1 MFPIDPRDLIGP
13 TQQGG
18 AQTCVVDNV
27 VATDAPSVGALF
39 RWSLGDPF
47 LKSNLVAFHYGNLTH
62 PSVDPPRIGF
72 MSLVPPNAAELL
84 KEAVQD
90 AVEDGG
96 VFENTLVL
104 APTASIEAEKQVTVS
119 VIPQGTVTA
128 KPPPPAN
135 AQTTANKPAVTVGL
149 NDSSSPRGAA
159 SRLGIWNPWLLLP
172 ALGALLVV

>member
-47 LKSNLVAFHYGNLTH
+47 LKSCVPLLFPCFLLTHCFCSNLVAFHYGNLTH

-96 VFENTLVL
+96 VFESK
-104 APTASIEAEKQVTVS
+104 PVT
-119 VIPQGTVTA
+119 
-128 KPPPPAN
+128 
-135 AQTTANKPAVTVGL
+135 
-149 NDSSSPRGAA
+149 
-159 SRLGIWNPWLLLP
+159 
-172 ALGALLVV
+172 